1 MSAEPEPWAYWN
13 DLDRTTSV
21 EGAAWEEV
29 LDGERAV
36 FGEKREHL
44 THCIYLSLSL
54 AQLLHTGGAYWER
67 LVDLEHH
74 KHCAR
79 MLLKELRGSEGG
91 KEMGRRDVEE
101 WGDGRWDGLQ
111 TFVGGANFDQD
122 CEGRMVHVTGGLG

>member
-1 MSAEPEPWAYWN
+1 
-13 DLDRTTSV
+13 
-21 EGAAWEEV
+21 V

-44 THCIYLSLSL
+44 THCVFLSLSL

-74 KHCAR
+74 EHCAK
-79 MLLKELRGSEGG
+79 MLLKELRRGNDEQRQR
-91 KEMGRRDVEE
+91 KRDEEMEE
-101 WGDGRWDGLQ
+101 WGIGGWYGLQ

-122 CEGRMVHVTGGLG
+122 CEGRLVHVTGMDADVVKVDNHDEDDEYKRGV